1 MTPEACAR
9 FFPEFPGFP
18 CHRLILCFA
27 TGFLPGLTKITHSVS
42 LYWDLTLVTQN
53 RKSEN
58 FAESKF
64 DEGDPDVRYEKK
76 RRKNRKNWRKSSES
90 ERQKNSALGI
100 FFFCFGG
107 ISEDMMEIVY

>member
-18 CHRLILCFA
+18 CHKLILCFA

-64 DEGDPDVRYEKK
+64 DEGDLKVAILDQLSIIFGD
-76 RRKNRKNWRKSSES
+76 W
-90 ERQKNSALGI
+90 ALEPTGN
-100 FFFCFGG
+100 
-107 ISEDMMEIVY
+107 ISKFQF